1 MKKYLQLKESN
12 NYKENFIKVEVYY
25 DKGGYNYVTYRQKPR
40 GYYISVVPV
49 TRQGYMESFTAF
61 TGYNDLLLEVNRA
74 SEKQYN
80 KAVELSAEKENII
93 IEKLKMERGYEL
105 AE

>member
-25 DKGGYNYVTYRQKPR
+25 DKGGYNYFTYREKPR

-80 KAVELSAEKENII
+80 KAIELSAEKENII